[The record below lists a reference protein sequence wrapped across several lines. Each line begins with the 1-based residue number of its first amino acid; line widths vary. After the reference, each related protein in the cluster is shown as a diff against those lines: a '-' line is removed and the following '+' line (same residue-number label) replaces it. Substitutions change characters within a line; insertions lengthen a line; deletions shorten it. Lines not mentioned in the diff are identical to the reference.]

1 MSSPYVRKF
10 TEPDDVIEKEHFRS
24 DILDLA
30 GISVARTVH
39 SPSFRWSLHV
49 KPSVGTEWCEARHVG
64 IVVRGAMRV
73 LLASGVE
80 FDCRTG
86 DVYEIPPQHDAW
98 IVGGEECET
107 IDWTGTRSWIPA
119 YDALTRRVLATL
131 VFTDIVDSTQIA
143 ARLGDTSWSDLI
155 GVHDARGRDAV
166 ERFGGRLVK
175 TTGDGVLAIFDGP
188 ARAIRCA
195 FTLRDV
201 AKELGLTIRS
211 GIHTGEVEL
220 IGDDVAG
227 LAVHEASRVA
237 DTAGVDQILVS
248 AITRSLSTDE
258 TLGFTDGETYDLK
271 GIGSRELF
279 SVVARNP

>member
-1 MSSPYVRKF
+1 MSNPYVRNF
-10 TEPDDVIEKEHFRS
+10 TAPDDVIEEEHFRS

-39 SPSFRWSLHV
+39 MPSFRWSVHV
-49 KPSVGTEWCEARHVG
+49 KPSVGTEWCEARHMG
-64 IVVRGAMRV
+64 LVVRGAMHV

-80 FDCRTG
+80 FDLRTD
-86 DVYEIPPQHDAW
+86 DVYEIPPHHDAW

-119 YDALTRRVLATL
+119 FDALTRRVLATL
-131 VFTDIVDSTQIA
+131 VFTDIVDSTRVA

-155 GVHDARGRDAV
+155 GVHDARLRDTID
-166 ERFGGRLVK
+166 RFGGRLVK

-201 AKELGLTIRS
+201 ARELGLTVRS

-220 IGDDVAG
+220 MGDEVAG
-227 LAVHEASRVA
+227 LAVHEASRVT
-237 DTAGVDQILVS
+237 DTAGEGEILVS
-248 AITRSLSTDE
+248 AITRSLSTDAS
-258 TLGFTDGETYDLK
+258 LGFTHAGTHDLK
-271 GIGSRELF
+271 GIGSRELY
-279 SVVARNP
+279 SVDSP